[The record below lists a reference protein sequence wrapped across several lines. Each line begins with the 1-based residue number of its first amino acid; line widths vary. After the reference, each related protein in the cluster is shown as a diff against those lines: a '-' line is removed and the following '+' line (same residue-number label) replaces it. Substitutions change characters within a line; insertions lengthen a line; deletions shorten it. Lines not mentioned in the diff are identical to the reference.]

1 MNRNAAPPRDVA
13 PDMSRALP
21 GCPCGPAV
29 SRRTVLTGAGAV
41 GAAGLLSACGGGST
55 GDAVEADGAPDSPE
69 IAQLSEVREAG
80 AVVFETADGTKAVAV
95 AVGDDVVAYSTVCT
109 HQGCTVEYDADSQV
123 LACPCHGSSFDP
135 ADGGAV
141 VSGPA
146 DEPLATVPVVVD
158 EDAGV
163 LRRA

>member
-1 MNRNAAPPRDVA
+1 MTRNALPACDVA
-13 PDMSRALP
+13 PGMSLGA
-21 GCPCGPAV
+21 CPCTASGV
-29 SRRTVLTGAGAV
+29 SRRTVLAGAGAV
-41 GAAGLLSACGGGST
+41 GAAGLLSACGGGT
-55 GDAVEADGAPDSPE
+55 GDAVEADGSPDSPE

-109 HQGCTVEYDADSQV
+109 HQGCTVEYDVDEQL

-135 ADGGAV
+135 ADGAAV

-146 DEPLATVPVVVD
+146 EQPLPSVPVVVD